1 MSPDE
6 LRARSRRLVEEVF
19 NQGDLAVAE
28 ELISP
33 AYALHDIRAGAAPT
47 GVDGLRQYVTM
58 LRLAFPDLNG
68 YLEDVIADGDRVVQ
82 RISVSGTHL
91 GAYLGTPPSG
101 RRVAY
106 DLIHI
111 DRFGPDGRIVES
123 WCIDDQLGL
132 LQQIG
137 AIAASVQTGV

>member
-6 LRARSRRLVEEVF
+6 LKARSRRLLEEVF
-19 NQGDLAVAE
+19 NQGDLAVAD

-33 AYALHDIRAGAAPT
+33 AYTLHENRPGLAPS
-47 GVDGLRQYVTM
+47 GVDGLRQLIAM
-58 LRLAFPDLNG
+58 LRRAFPDING
-68 YLEDVIADGDRVVQ
+68 YLEDVIADGNRVVQ

-91 GAYLGTPPSG
+91 GDYLGTPPTG

-106 DLIHI
+106 ELIHI
-111 DRFGPDGRIVES
+111 DRFGPDGKITES

-137 AIAASVQTGV
+137 AVPVPVQTGV